1 MNENFSDNDQ
11 FMSPV
16 LNATQRQVLDAL
28 RRKETDEFPLG
39 DWYLGALFALQN
51 KYNPD
56 RISQAA
62 QSLRELLEK
71 LPRVVRES
79 DVIRSYDFAGMR
91 RGIYNRWIK
100 DRERCDGKW
109 KGVTVNN
116 HFDKTLRKIDRYF
129 ELNQMPTRKEQ
140 IQSAIG
146 QIDPL
151 IDMFDP
157 NIQKAKWDQY
167 NKIWMALEGFAHHGN
182 TDEQYFTECFST
194 IDQIILDLLA
204 PITAQNQ
211 QEIRTILEKPAPT
224 EDDINSM
231 LKLIKRR
238 GANYAFFFAHVK
250 DGVWL
255 EPLRSNGYFDNP
267 PDSKEMPDGGYSVP
281 FWPPISYLIRVYET
295 KSEKVLEILE
305 NLPETS
311 NPRILEGIMDVV
323 LKIDSV
329 EVVNRLS
336 SRILSFLDH
345 AIWGRNKIIELLKKP
360 FLFDRGLAGFTSAF
374 LRKLV
379 GFVPDP
385 DAKEKQAHRLEI
397 LDETT
402 SSEPMF
408 DYVEYVTTFLEP
420 SPRFE
425 EWGYQQI
432 LENGIRPLCEKE
444 PYQIARILIDATAI
458 MIRLSKHQEELDKEG
473 DADSSE
479 TWCRRLN
486 RSVRNYSNKKE
497 RLIHTLTFACEKVY
511 AKSPESIEGLDQALR
526 NQRWKIF
533 TRLRQHLYTLNPNE
547 QTLPWIREFIL
558 EHEDYTK
565 WVHHYE
571 SQLMIRKACEHFGA
585 SLLNEEERTKI
596 FEAILSGPSKENH
609 QEWMGERFTE
619 EEFQQWKRN
628 FHRRQLRPFAR
639 LLTGKY
645 QSRFQELEVV
655 AEKPLSDEDYSP
667 VGQGGVVSSR
677 SPSSPEELAGLGDE
691 ELLTYINTWQEGR
704 PWYEEHRYEDDQW
717 VEINIGALAIASQ
730 TVFKDTIIPNE
741 ERLTFWLE
749 NRDRIERPIYVRAIV
764 QAIQEHVKEQHYERL
779 DLWFEFCEW
788 VLSQPNVDRKG
799 DVQSSDESQDYSVW
813 ELSRPDESREQP
825 DWGSSRWAVREFIS
839 ECLKKDMNV
848 PFTARESL
856 ANILRLLCTQF
867 DRRLDPDESVLLNRN
882 DPITEAISSN
892 RSRALEDLVEFGSWV
907 RRHDDTDNIPEVTS
921 ILEERFKDDAEYP
934 LTMPERAVISRC
946 YGSICSLDPSWAAKY
961 KAIFFPQDDLPVWI
975 ETFGS
980 YLHFNRPFEPIFE
993 ILRDDFAFGLDHL
1006 ANLGGK
1012 KRSGRELT
1020 DTLGRHLFAYYLW
1033 EVYPLKGEDS
1043 LLEKF
1048 YEKTQND
1055 PQRWANL
1062 SNHVGWFVQKTDEKE
1077 SDERLEQGMIDRIIA
1092 FFDWRLEQKKPEE
1105 LQKIAFWLETEY
1117 LDPDWRLE
1125 VYSKILDVTPPDNW
1139 SISTVL
1145 DMLNGMLESHTAKVV
1160 ECFAKTTDVIDQGDL
1175 IYINTDEAKAI
1186 MKEGLNRE
1194 DESVRE
1200 NAERAQEILLSAGY
1214 DDFLDP

>member
-1 MNENFSDNDQ
+1 M
-11 FMSPV
+11 
-16 LNATQRQVLDAL
+16 
-28 RRKETDEFPLG
+28 
-39 DWYLGALFALQN
+39 
-51 KYNPD
+51 
-56 RISQAA
+56 IS
-62 QSLRELLEK
+62 
-71 LPRVVRES
+71 
-79 DVIRSYDFAGMR
+79 AGMR

-146 QIDPL
+146 QIDPM
-151 IDMFDP
+151 INMFDP
-157 NIQKAKWDQY
+157 NIQKLKWDQY
-167 NKIWMALEGFAHHGN
+167 NKIWRALEGFAHHSN
-182 TDEQYFTECFST
+182 TDEQRFMECFSA
-194 IDQIILDLLA
+194 IDQIIFDLLA

-211 QEIRTILEKPAPT
+211 QEIRTILDEPAPT
-224 EDDINSM
+224 EDDVNSM

-238 GANYAFFFAHVK
+238 GANYAFFFAHAK

-267 PDSKEMPDGGYSVP
+267 PDSKEMPDGGYSAP

-323 LKIDSV
+323 LKADSV

-379 GFVPDP
+379 GFVPDR

-402 SSEPMF
+402 SHEPMS
-408 DYVEYVTTFLEP
+408 DYMEYVTTFLEP

-444 PYQIARILIDATAI
+444 PYQIARILIDATAS
-458 MIRLSKHQEELDKEG
+458 MIRLSKYQEDLDEEG
-473 DADSSE
+473 DEDSSE

-486 RSVRNYSNKKE
+486 RFARNYVDSKE
-497 RLIHTLTFACEKVY
+497 LLVHTLIFACEKVY
-511 AKSPESIEGLDQALR
+511 EKSPESIEGLDQALR
-526 NQRWKIF
+526 NQRWKVF
-533 TRLRQHLYTLNPNE
+533 KRLRQHLYALSPNE

-558 EHEDYTK
+558 EHKDYAK
-565 WVHHYE
+565 WEHHYE
-571 SQLMIRKACEHFGA
+571 FQLMIRKACEHFDA

-619 EEFQQWKRN
+619 EGFQQWKRN

-667 VGQGGVVSSR
+667 VGQGGMVSYR
-677 SPSSPEELAGLGDE
+677 SPSSPEDLARIGDE

-704 PWYEEHRYEDDQW
+704 PWYEENRYEDDKW
-717 VEINIGALAIASQ
+717 VEINIGALAGAFRI
-730 TVFKDTIIPNE
+730 VFKDKIIPNE
-741 ERLTFWLE
+741 ERLIFWLE
-749 NRDRIERPIYVRAIV
+749 NRDGIERPVYVRAII

-788 VLSQPNVDRKG
+788 VLSHPDAE
-799 DVQSSDESQDYSVW
+799 SDEEDASLEYSVW
-813 ELSRPDESREQP
+813 ELSQPDESREQP
-825 DWGSSRWAVREFIS
+825 DWRNSRWAVRDFIS
-839 ECLKKDMNV
+839 ECLKKDMNI

-856 ANILRLLCTQF
+856 ANILRLLCAQF
-867 DRRLDPDESVLLNRN
+867 DRRLDLDEPVLLDDN
-882 DPITEAISSN
+882 DPITEAISST
-892 RSRALEDLVEFGSWV
+892 RSRALEDLVEFGLWV
-907 RRHDDTDNIPEVTS
+907 RRHDDTDNVPEVTS
-921 ILEERFKDDAEYP
+921 ILEARFKDDAEYP
-934 LTMPERAVISRC
+934 LTMPEYAVISRC
-946 YGSICSLDPSWAAKY
+946 YGSICRLNQSWAVEH
-961 KAIFFPQDDLPVWI
+961 KAVFFPQDDLSIWI

-980 YLHFNRPFEPIFE
+980 FLHFNRPFKSAFE
-993 ILRDDFAFGLDHL
+993 ILGDDFAFALDHL
-1006 ANLGGK
+1006 ADFGKK

-1020 DTLGRHLFAYYLW
+1020 DTLGQHLFANYLW

-1048 YEKTQND
+1048 YEKAQND

-1062 SNHVGWFVQKTDEKE
+1062 SNHVGWLVAEKDEKKGN
-1077 SDERLEQGMIDRIIA
+1077 ERLEQGLIDRIVE
-1092 FFDWRLEQKKPEE
+1092 FFDWRLEQKEPEE

-1117 LDPDWRLE
+1117 LDPDWRLDA
-1125 VYSKILDVTPPDNW
+1125 YAKILDVTPPDNW
-1139 SISTVL
+1139 SISIVL
-1145 DMLNGMLESHTAKVV
+1145 DMLNGMLESYTAKVV
-1160 ECFAKTTDVIDQGDL
+1160 ECFAKITDTIDQGDI
-1175 IYINTDEAKAI
+1175 IYLDTDEAKSILKA
-1186 MKEGLNRE
+1186 GLDSE

-1200 NAERAQEILLSAGY
+1200 NAERAQETLLSTGR
-1214 DDFLDP
+1214 DSFLDL